1 MTLFPF
7 CLIMVFEKIRSSKKL
22 SNKTKNKIANISYI
36 LVTHNLQLNK
46 PDVAGMLERKTKSV
60 KGVNGRPKP
69 PFKQVRT
76 FASDLVSRLETGHR

>member
-7 CLIMVFEKIRSSKKL
+7 CLIMVFEKIRSSQKL

-46 PDVAGMLERKTKSV
+46 PNAAELL
-60 KGVNGRPKP
+60 KGKRNM
-69 PFKQVRT
+69 
-76 FASDLVSRLETGHR
+76 